1 MRQFLRSPNGKNTLC
16 TVNHGLNTFCGVH
29 NERNTFS
36 GVCKGRRNIFF
47 VGCYGKK
54 KFSQCLLSFYGE
66 SFLAKGEAVSEEN
79 ELSDSFC

>member
-1 MRQFLRSPNGKNTLC
+1 MEETLSAMDETVSAESKWKNTLC
-16 TVNHGLNTFCGVH
+16 RVYHGLNTFCGVH

-54 KFSQCLLSFYGE
+54 RFPQCRLSFYEE
-66 SFLAKGEAVSEEN
+66 SFLAREKQFLKE
-79 ELSDSFC
+79 